1 MTKIT
6 CGDYDRNH
14 CSALPPIHTPIPSFC
29 EYGFGFFLKQKVD
42 YTGQNFSNR
51 GFLFAGSLFFLL
63 PLLTCYQRYSRENV
77 RQFSIISV
85 RNISSLRCQHN
96 SFKLSTGKK
105 IQVSLKE
112 KSILVLIIR
121 HTHMC
126 GHTHKQFFFQ
136 ICHCFHHL
144 HSYLS
149 LD

>member
-1 MTKIT
+1 MTETIVLHCPQSILPSHPFVSMGLVSSSSKKLIT
-6 CGDYDRNH
+6 QCRI
-14 CSALPPIHTPIPSFC
+14 SL
-29 EYGFGFFLKQKVD
+29 
-42 YTGQNFSNR
+42 TGVSCLQVVF
-51 GFLFAGSLFFLL
+51 FFLL
-63 PLLTCYQRYSRENV
+63 PLLTCYQRYSGENV

-149 LD
+149 LE